1 MGQNLRMASDSYKP
15 VRVALAIGL
24 LIVLAEVLHRPGP
37 SAAMIGAT
45 AQVVEQS
52 SGVVLTARV
61 DTGARI
67 TSLHCA
73 EKDLVIEDRS
83 AIPEENR
90 GKRARLR
97 VHNKPGIS
105 SWVETRIHSLVE
117 VCNAEHAEIRYC
129 VELPLRYGGVER
141 PTLVTLN
148 DRSTM
153 TYRLLLGRN
162 FLRGNFL
169 VDVARE

>member
-1 MGQNLRMASDSYKP
+1 MASDYHKP

-24 LIVLAEVLHRPGP
+24 LIVVAEVLHRPG
-37 SAAMIGAT
+37 SASAMIGAT
-45 AQVVEQS
+45 AQVIEQS

-73 EKDLVIEDRS
+73 DDDLVIEDCS
-83 AIPEENR
+83 AVAEENT

-97 VHNKPGIS
+97 VHNKPGKS
-105 SWVETRIHSLVE
+105 SWIETHIHSCVE

-129 VELPLRYGGVER
+129 VKLPLRYGKVER

-162 FLRGNFL
+162 FLHGNFL
-169 VDVARE
+169 VDVTKE